1 MVDQK
6 LISLYALQID
16 YLNLDNLVKDT
27 EGENFDHSKCI
38 NCVEPHPTE
47 KCVKKQ
53 GKGNINKKISSSF
66 NSRNPKDKFN
76 EGNNKKPN
84 M

>member
-38 NCVEPHPTE
+38 NFGVSQPT
-47 KCVKKQ
+47 KKYFKKQ
-53 GKGNINKKISSSF
+53 IKVKGD
-66 NSRNPKDKFN
+66 DKFR
-76 EGNNKKPN
+76 
-84 M
+84 